1 MASAQQDPAFCRR
14 LDPTKALADA
24 SKAHRFRGSEPTVG
38 FDDLV
43 GRMVAV
49 DLHA

>member
-1 MASAQQDPAFCRR
+1 M
-14 LDPTKALADA
+14 ALADA
-24 SKAHRFRGSEPTVG
+24 SKAHRVLGWDPTVG